1 MEKLLKIYFFF
12 LLTTQ
17 ICFGQWQIS
26 KIESQSDYPSSI
38 FSNTSLNIDSLIN
51 ITMTTYHLPGLSA
64 CIVRDGEI
72 IWTGAYGYADIQNS
86 RSVTDSTLF
95 CVASLSKTFVC
106 TALMQLWENGLF
118 EFDED
123 INNHLPFQVRNPNHP
138 NNPITFR
145 MLLTHT
151 SSIRDR
157 MGLLNSLVSWGSD
170 SPIPLD
176 SFLVNYLVPGGAYWN
191 NINYSSL
198 APQTSYDY
206 SNVGAALLGYL
217 VQSISN
223 IPFEQY
229 CQDSIFIP
237 LGMNNTSWFLSHLD
251 TNDIALPYYFSAGSY
266 HSYGH
271 YGFPDYPDGQ
281 LRTSAVQY
289 ARHLIALMQ
298 KGQIEG
304 VRILDSSTVELITTI
319 QFPSLNAQ
327 QALIWFIYPW
337 TIPGFGSHTFCGHT
351 GGYFGVNTASDY
363 TIEIDNH
370 VGVIVFANGGE
381 VEGMNMIWDA
391 LYTYSSTIPTFV
403 ENDEATPSEYILS
416 QNYPNPFNSSTI
428 IKYSIPKSSLVTLK
442 IFNTLGEEIE
452 TLVNE
457 EKPVGNYEV
466 NFNANTLPSGVYLY
480 RLQAG
485 DYVQTRKMI
494 LLK

>member
-1 MEKLLKIYFFF
+1 MKTLFRILFFF
-12 LLTTQ
+12 LLVTQ
-17 ICFGQWQIS
+17 ISFAQWQIS

-38 FSNTSLNIDSLIN
+38 FSNTSLDIDSLIN
-51 ITMTTYHLPGLSA
+51 ITMATYHLPGLSA

-86 RSVTDSTLF
+86 RSVTGSTLF
-95 CVASLSKTFVC
+95 SIASLSKTFVC

-118 EFDED
+118 ELDED

-157 MGLLNSLVSWGSD
+157 IGLLNSLVSWGSD
-170 SPIPLD
+170 SPIQLD
-176 SFLVNYLVPGGAYWN
+176 SFLVNYLLPGGAYWN

-198 APQTSYDY
+198 APQTSYEY

-217 VQSISN
+217 VESITN
-223 IPFEQY
+223 TPFEQY

-237 LGMNNTSWFLSHLD
+237 LGMNNTSWFLSNLD
-251 TNDIALPYYFSAGSY
+251 TNDIALPYYYSAGSY

-289 ARHLIALMQ
+289 ARHLIAFMQ
-298 KGQIEG
+298 KGQIDG
-304 VRILDSSTVELITTI
+304 VRILESCTVELITTI
-319 QFPSLNAQ
+319 QFPSLNSQ

-363 TIEIDNH
+363 TLEIDNH
-370 VGVIVFANGGE
+370 VGVIVFTNGGE
-381 VEGMNMIWDA
+381 VEGLNMIWDA
-391 LYTYSSTIPTFV
+391 LYTYSSTIPTIV
-403 ENDEATPSEYILS
+403 ENDQETPTEFSLS
-416 QNYPNPFNSSTI
+416 QNFPNPFNPVTT
-428 IKYSIPKSSLVTLK
+428 IKYSIPKTSNILIKVFDVLGNEITTL
-442 IFNTLGEEIE
+442 F
-452 TLVNE
+452 NE
-457 EKPVGNYEV
+457 EKQTGTYEL
-466 NFNANTLPSGVYLY
+466 NWNAANLPSGVYFYQLK
-480 RLQAG
+480 AG
-485 DYVQTRKMI
+485 DFVQTRKMI